1 MIGLACCVGP
11 AVAALL
17 GITSAT
23 VAVDLATDLYSDW
36 GWAFKLAG
44 ASFATGA
51 IVLAVRRARACNTDG
66 RGLLRFGAVVVVT
79 ALTTYGVL
87 YAGTTWLGARA
98 T

>member
-1 MIGLACCVGP
+1 M
-11 AVAALL
+11 AALL

-44 ASFATGA
+44 ASFATSA
-51 IVLAVRRARACNTDG
+51 IVLAVRRSRACDAG
-66 RGLLRFGAVVVVT
+66 RRGLLRFGTIVVV
-79 ALTTYGVL
+79 AAGITYGLL

-98 T
+98 S